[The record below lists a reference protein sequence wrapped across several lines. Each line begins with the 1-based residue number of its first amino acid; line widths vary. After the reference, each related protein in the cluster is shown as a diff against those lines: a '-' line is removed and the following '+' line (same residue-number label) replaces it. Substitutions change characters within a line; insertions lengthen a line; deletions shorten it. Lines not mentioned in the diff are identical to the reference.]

1 MNLKIIQWLLKH
13 RDALLKVVEIAKK
26 FDRDSPYL
34 AQWAVVNEI
43 AQVVLPILEAEAV
56 QPKFF
61 GWDGDDDVVVD
72 TPAAY
77 DARVF
82 SAGAEVAALGIDW
95 KTIVEVLIPI
105 LIAILQAVGPKE

>member
-1 MNLKIIQWLLKH
+1 MNLKIVQWLLKH
-13 RDALLKVVEIAKK
+13 REALLKVVEIAKK
-26 FDRDSPYL
+26 FDRNAPYL

-43 AQVVLPILEAEAV
+43 AKIVLPILEAEAV

-61 GWDGDDDVVVD
+61 GWDDNGDLAVD
-72 TPAAY
+72 TPSAY

-95 KTIVEVLIPI
+95 KTIVDVLIPI